1 MKLNYFLLLILSVCL
16 TNNVFTQKKI
26 VLDGVV
32 LDYESKGELVYAHV
46 YCKNLSIGTFTNSE
60 GKFVLVVPESAKNEV
75 FTVSCIGYYESE
87 ISVSSFNEDT
97 IFLFPKT
104 NVLEEVEIISEY
116 KPKEILKKV
125 YKKRKI
131 NYPYDDQYCCNAYY
145 REYFKRNDTTVQMLE
160 LSGKIREKGMKYQAF
175 EYSELAIDSIFKLY
189 RHDDQYIFSSLMFF
203 GLFNQDGIKNS
214 YNGTLLVDRVF
225 FINNQKLISI
235 TFIPKKSDTITYEA
249 YESSVIY
256 NEELTN
262 ELDSSEIKVIK
273 VVSTSQYNRLYRF
286 VINLNDYALVEY
298 HYSFNLL
305 GEPEKFDLSINK
317 LYYNKRD
324 AFVQYDKVDG
334 KYYPVRLQESR
345 EIIFTKSSDFT
356 DIDYRLNSFTE
367 YFLFDFRRECHD
379 SGFTNNYLFY
389 LEFYDTQSSKIVT
402 DGIIPQFEDS
412 IKIDFEENIR

>member
-16 TNNVFTQKKI
+16 TNNVFTQEKI

-60 GKFVLVVPESAKNEV
+60 GRFLLVVPESAKNEV

-160 LSGKIREKGMKYQAF
+160 LSGKIREKGMKYEPMF
-175 EYSELAIDSIFKLY
+175 NTEIAIDTIYNFY
-189 RHDDQYIFSSLMFF
+189 RSDNKHIFSSLSFF
-203 GLFNQDGIKNS
+203 GLFGRDGFKNS
-214 YNGTLLVDRVF
+214 FNGTLQVDSVF
-225 FINNQKLISI
+225 FLSNEKHISI
-235 TFIPKKSDTITYEA
+235 TYIPKKSDTITYEA
-249 YESSVIY
+249 YESSVFISGDETTDEIR
-256 NEELTN
+256 NE
-262 ELDSSEIKVIK
+262 SGGIR
-273 VVSTSQYNRLYRF
+273 VVSTSQYNRIDRF
-286 VINLNDYALVEY
+286 VINLKDFALVEY
-298 HYSFNLL
+298 
-305 GEPEKFDLSINK
+305 
-317 LYYNKRD
+317 
-324 AFVQYDKVDG
+324 
-334 KYYPVRLQESR
+334 
-345 EIIFTKSSDFT
+345 
-356 DIDYRLNSFTE
+356 
-367 YFLFDFRRECHD
+367 YF
-379 SGFTNNYLFY
+379 
-389 LEFYDTQSSKIVT
+389 
-402 DGIIPQFEDS
+402 
-412 IKIDFEENIR
+412 